1 MSRFP
6 ACVLLFVLA
15 FAISAR
21 AQNQAAADTPAITIA
36 PDRPL
41 SVEEA
46 IALAL
51 QKSFNLR
58 IQALSVENTRENVV
72 IQQAAYDPTFTA
84 GLTRSLTQAAS
95 TTNRLDGTALQGPR
109 NDNTNARFGVTLPRI
124 TATNGVVAIN
134 ANVSR
139 AGTNSTNSLLNPSYG
154 NSVSATLTQPL
165 LRDFGRQAA
174 MAAIQQAQLS
184 LALANISYK
193 SAVITTIADTE
204 NAYYSLVAA
213 RQALRIRELTLEGA
227 RRLFEETS
235 ARRSSGV
242 ATDLDVLSAEVQ
254 VENGRR
260 AVVQQEQT
268 VRNAE
273 ERLLNLINVPTFD
286 ARPGPVAFDAY
297 RDGAPNFA
305 QSYKLAREFYPDTLS
320 AEQLIK
326 QAELNLDTARRNT
339 KPDLNLQATL
349 GYTARPTDVSYVET
363 ISNLPHDH
371 GNNWSLNLN
380 YSLPWGRRAD
390 QARYRQASNSLTA
403 QKIRLEQIE
412 QQLVVSVRT
421 AVRAVETNRV
431 ATDIAAKATELAAR
445 QYDQQKA
452 RYDAGLSTSRVL
464 LQFQDDLENA
474 RFNELS
480 AQLALRQAVA
490 ELRRLEG
497 TSLQRFKIDLPK

>member
-1 MSRFP
+1 MSRYL
-6 ACVLLFVLA
+6 VRLLLLIAVPL
-15 FAISAR
+15 IDTR
-21 AQNQAAADTPAITIA
+21 AQGAASPGNEVIAIA

-51 QKSFNLR
+51 EKSFNLR

-72 IQQAAYDPTFTA
+72 IQEAAFDPTLTA
-84 GLTRSLTQAAS
+84 GMTRSLNQAAA
-95 TTNRLDGTALQGPR
+95 TTNRLDGTASQGPR
-109 NDNTNARFGVTLPRI
+109 NDNTQVRFGASLPRL
-124 TATNGVVAIN
+124 TATNGTLSLN
-134 ANVSR
+134 TNVSR
-139 AGTNSTNSLLNPSYG
+139 NGTNSTNALLNPSYG
-154 NSVSATLTQPL
+154 NSIAATLNQPL
-165 LRDFGRQAA
+165 LRDFGRRAA
-174 MAAIQQAQLS
+174 LAALELAQLN
-184 LALANISYK
+184 LNIANIGYK
-193 SAVITTIADTE
+193 SAVLSLISDTE
-204 NAYYSLVAA
+204 NAYYALVAS
-213 RQALRIRELTLEGA
+213 RQALHIRQLTLEGA
-227 RRLFEETS
+227 RRLFDEIS
-235 ARRSSGV
+235 VRRTSGV

-260 AVVQQEQT
+260 ALVQQEQS

-286 ARPGPVAFDAY
+286 VRPGPVAFDEY

-305 QSYKLAREFYPDTLS
+305 QSYRLARDFYPETLT
-320 AEQLIK
+320 AEQIIK
-326 QAELNLDTARRNT
+326 QAELNLANSRRNLL
-339 KPDLNLQATL
+339 PDLDLQATI
-349 GYTARPTDVSYVET
+349 GYTARPTDVSYLET
-363 ISNLPHDH
+363 IGNLPSQN

-390 QARYRQASNSLTA
+390 NARYRQATNTLAS

-412 QQLVVSVRT
+412 QQLVVSVRS
-421 AVRAVETNRV
+421 AVRAVETNLV
-431 ATDIAAKATELAAR
+431 AAEIASKATELAAR

-464 LQFQDDLENA
+464 LQFQDDLESA
-474 RFNELS
+474 RFNQLS

-497 TSLQRFKIDLPK
+497 TSLQRFQVELPE